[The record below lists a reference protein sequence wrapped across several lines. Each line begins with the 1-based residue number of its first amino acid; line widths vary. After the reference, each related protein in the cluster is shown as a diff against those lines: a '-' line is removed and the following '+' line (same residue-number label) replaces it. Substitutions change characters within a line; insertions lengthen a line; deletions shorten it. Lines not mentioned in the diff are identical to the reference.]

1 MNVPLASQ
9 QELNGN
15 VNMNYNEEVPDNL
28 GGLGDMLPADVLKVL
43 NELLEQLHRKDKDHQ
58 GSPVFIYAPG
68 SQYVDK
74 QFIIGASPSTP
85 KPQPL
90 PPSPTGEGE
99 RPRDGDLPEVL
110 ATDEAMILWQKAQ
123 QAGYVDD
130 HYQPLL
136 SRTQSALL
144 ADAMAQR
151 LGIKEKWKV
160 FEGLWNRK
168 NMYRDYYKALNLQQ
182 SLAFQDEI
190 KRLFR

>member
-1 MNVPLASQ
+1 MNHD
-9 QELNGN
+9 
-15 VNMNYNEEVPDNL
+15 EEVPDLL
-28 GGLGDMLPADVLKVL
+28 GGLGDMLPAEVLKMV

-74 QFIIGASPSTP
+74 QINIGASPSTP

-90 PPSPTGEGE
+90 TPSPTGEEE
-99 RPRDGDLPEVL
+99 RPRDGELHEVL

-123 QAGYVDD
+123 QAGYVDGR
-130 HYQPLL
+130 YQPLI

-144 ADAMAQR
+144 ADAMAER

-160 FEGLWNRK
+160 FETLWNRK

>member
-1 MNVPLASQ
+1 M
-9 QELNGN
+9 
-15 VNMNYNEEVPDNL
+15 NMNHNEEVPDFL
-28 GGLGDMLPADVLKVL
+28 GGLGDMQPADVLKMV
-43 NELLEQLHRKDKDHQ
+43 NELLELLHRKDKDHQ

-68 SQYVDK
+68 SQYVEK
-74 QFIIGASPSTP
+74 QINIGASPSTP

-99 RPRDGDLPEVL
+99 RPRDGELPEVL

-151 LGIKEKWKV
+151 LGIKEKWIPSIYPWYMGGNNICFGAILFNNV
-160 FEGLWNRK
+160 NCGNIFNENLCY
-168 NMYRDYYKALNLQQ
+168 YRY
-182 SLAFQDEI
+182 FM
-190 KRLFR
+190 

>member
-1 MNVPLASQ
+1 
-9 QELNGN
+9 
-15 VNMNYNEEVPDNL
+15 MNYNEEIPDFL
-28 GGLGDMLPADVLKVL
+28 GRLGDMLPADVLKMV

-58 GSPVFIYAPG
+58 GSPAFIYAPG
-68 SQYVDK
+68 SQYVEK
-74 QFIIGASPSTP
+74 QINIGASPSTP

-99 RPRDGDLPEVL
+99 RPRDGELPEVL